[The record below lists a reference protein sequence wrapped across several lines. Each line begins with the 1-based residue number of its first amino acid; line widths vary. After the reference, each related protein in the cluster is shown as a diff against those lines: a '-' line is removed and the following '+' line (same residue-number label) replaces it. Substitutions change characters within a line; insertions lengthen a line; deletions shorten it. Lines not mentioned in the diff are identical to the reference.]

1 MEPISAIA
9 LAALILASKSGA
21 EELGK
26 DAGQSAWAGLA
37 RLRGLVQRKFRG
49 DSQAMSAL
57 AQAEQHPGDDA
68 AVIRLEQAIAGY
80 AAQDERFAAE
90 LRGLI
95 DEARQRPEYRPG
107 SQLFANYGWVGK
119 MTVFN
124 APVHLEHG
132 DINIG

>member
-1 MEPISAIA
+1 MEPISTIA

-37 RLRGLVQRKFRG
+37 RLRALVQRKFHG
-49 DSQAMSAL
+49 DGRAMSAL
-57 AQAEQHPGDDA
+57 AQAEQHPRDDA
-68 AVIRLEQAIAGY
+68 AVTRLEQALASY
-80 AAQDERFAAE
+80 AAQDEQFAAE

-107 SQLFANYGWVGK
+107 SQLFANYGWVGE

-132 DINIG
+132 DINIS